1 MFSPRPSSPSPLPA
15 KRGQRW
21 SVVVGCTYEKKK
33 RAWLVNRTKGWARK
47 EIFPLLTPRHPSNW
61 WMTKYNFIPS
71 RSIKLQNYP
80 ATSALR
86 LLALRS
92 KRNFKSER
100 EKNTFLPPQTVTF
113 WGTTEWTCIL
123 LPSVSPLSMWEL
135 PSTTSCLLLTKGQAP
150 LEHSGSGAFLR
161 TLWKKNISLS
171 HHSGFPSCFK
181 GFKLLL

>member
-47 EIFPLLTPRHPSNW
+47 EIFSLLTPRHPSNW

-100 EKNTFLPPQTVTF
+100 EKTHF
-113 WGTTEWTCIL
+113 
-123 LPSVSPLSMWEL
+123 SPHK
-135 PSTTSCLLLTKGQAP
+135 P
-150 LEHSGSGAFLR
+150 
-161 TLWKKNISLS
+161 SLS
-171 HHSGFPSCFK
+171 EAQLSEHVYFSPPFLHSPCGSCPVQPAVCCWQRARLHWNIRGQEPF
-181 GFKLLL
+181 